1 MLDYIEIQKKLIP
14 VVNGSFEYP
23 QFIEQGFRR
32 AAVLVAFV
40 QDQNEW
46 SLLYTRRSENL
57 SNHRGQVSFPGGAMD
72 PSDQTPMITALREA
86 KEEIG
91 INSNN
96 IQILGSMSEF
106 LTNSNYL
113 VTPVVAIMDWPSELQ
128 ISYAEVSRVFTIPIE
143 WLRKK
148 KNWEEKSYTQ
158 PGGMNGSVIFFQPY
172 DGELLWGISARI
184 TVDLL
189 NLLE

>member
-1 MLDYIEIQKKLIP
+1 MLDYIEIKKKLIP
-14 VVNGSFEYP
+14 VVNGSLEYP
-23 QFIEQGFRR
+23 QFIEKGFRR

-128 ISYAEVSRVFTIPIE
+128 ISYAEVSRVFTIPID

-148 KNWEEKSYTQ
+148 KNWEEKSYTH
-158 PGGMNGSVIFFQPY
+158 PDGMNGSVIFFQPY

-189 NLLE
+189 NLLD